1 MTATVAAATTTT
13 TTIAAAALTVS
24 DDKRK
29 EHATMTK
36 IKENN
41 KRRNKNHATH
51 SPFDEWNKLKEYEF
65 ENPKTKPFLRL
76 EKCSFNIPAA
86 KEEKTRIS
94 QGGTVLVVRI
104 I

>member
-1 MTATVAAATTTT
+1 MKATVAAATTTT
-13 TTIAAAALTVS
+13 TTKAAAALTVS
-24 DDKRK
+24 DEKRK

-65 ENPKTKPFLRL
+65 ENPKTKQFLRL
-76 EKCSFNIPAA
+76 GKCSFHIPATKEKKPEVH
-86 KEEKTRIS
+86 KEE
-94 QGGTVLVVRI
+94 LFWW
-104 I
+104 

>member
-13 TTIAAAALTVS
+13 TTTIAAAPPIVS

-51 SPFDEWNKLKEYEF
+51 SQFDEWNKLKEYEF
-65 ENPKTKPFLRL
+65 ENPKTKQFLRF
-76 EKCSFNIPAA
+76 EIFSFDIPAA
-86 KEEKTRIS
+86 KKEKNPKFTRRNCS
-94 QGGTVLVVRI
+94 FWW
-104 I
+104 